1 MEEERQ
7 TSERRRRGGTIFLVA
22 VAVVLCALV
31 VLGGIAWA
39 AALVITDLS
48 GTSRSYGQKASEE
61 ASARRGQAPAFEV
74 EKLDAE
80 LGGQKPVPGVSLEGT
95 EGDDT
100 TQGTDE
106 RDALGGLSGD
116 DELSGY
122 GGDDRIGG
130 DFGNDTLYGGAGS
143 DVLLG
148 GDNDDVLDDGDDGE
162 RDTVRCGHGYDK
174 ATVGPEDDV
183 YQCEEVAVR

>member
-1 MEEERQ
+1 M
-7 TSERRRRGGTIFLVA
+7 LV
-22 VAVVLCALV
+22 VAGVLCALV
-31 VLGGIAWA
+31 LLIGITLA
-39 AALVITDLS
+39 AALALRGLLS
-48 GTSRSYGQKASEE
+48 VSQPSEQKASE

-74 EKLDAE
+74 EKLEEE
-80 LGGQKPVPGVSLEGT
+80 LSGQRPVPGVSLEGT

-100 TQGTDE
+100 AQGTDE

-130 DFGNDTLYGGAGS
+130 EGGNDTLFGGPGS

-148 GDNDDVLDDGDDGE
+148 GNDDGDDGE
-162 RDTVRCGHGYDK
+162 RDTVRCGGGYDT
-174 ATVGPEDDV
+174 ATVGAEDDV
-183 YQCEEVAVR
+183 YYCEDITVR